1 MNKEY
6 IMKKN
11 LIYLLVLSLLTACSN
26 DLKNYKHEMESTN
39 IVYEQ
44 IKKSK
49 NNNHFRDQSKWI
61 NVIDEVKLPQSLYES
76 LYEEKWMMVIYTNG
90 DNFENWFNSN
100 YYLKPSLKNLEINL
114 SSKDA
119 ERVNEDINRIY
130 EEYINLPFGVH
141 YQDYQSFE
149 NDRYLSIIR
158 KYGVFLPGSTYESY
172 MNIYNFDL
180 TTGKLLNN
188 QEILDIYHLSLDD
201 IINYFENY
209 YESIGSQPC
218 KQGEL
223 TIDDLPIEVSQH
235 CHGFTRENANVE
247 NLQMFIDEN
256 ENLIIMNRH
265 STANEDR
272 YLSTAFKYNFGLPK

>member
-1 MNKEY
+1 MR
-6 IMKKN
+6 KK
-11 LIYLLVLSLLTACSN
+11 LIYIVTLSLLTACSN
-26 DLKNYKHEMESTN
+26 DVKNYKHEMKSIN
-39 IVYEQ
+39 IVNEQ
-44 IKKSK
+44 IKKSE
-49 NNNHFRDQSKWI
+49 NDNHFRDQSEWI
-61 NVIDEVKLPQSLYES
+61 NVIDEVKFPQSLYES

-100 YYLKPSLKNLEINL
+100 YYLKPSLKNFEINL
-114 SSKDA
+114 SSEDA

-180 TTGKLLNN
+180 TTGELLSN

-218 KQGEL
+218 RQGEI

-235 CHGFTRENANVE
+235 CHGFTRKNANVE
-247 NLQMFIDEN
+247 NLQIFIDEN

-272 YLSTAFKYNFGLPK
+272 YLSTSFKYNFGLPK

>member
-1 MNKEY
+1 MR
-6 IMKKN
+6 KK
-11 LIYLLVLSLLTACSN
+11 LIYLVTLSLLTACSN
-26 DLKNYKHEMESTN
+26 DVKNYKHEMESTN
-39 IVYEQ
+39 KVNEQ
-44 IKKSK
+44 IKKSE
-49 NNNHFRDQSKWI
+49 NDNHFRDQSEWI
-61 NVIDEVKLPQSLYES
+61 NVIDEVKFPQSLYES

-100 YYLKPSLKNLEINL
+100 YYLKPSLKKFEINL
-114 SSKDA
+114 SSEDA

-180 TTGKLLNN
+180 TTGKLLSN

-218 KQGEL
+218 IQGEL
-223 TIDDLPIEVSQH
+223 TYDDLPIEVSQH
-235 CHGFTRENANVE
+235 CHGFTRKNANVD

-272 YLSTAFKYNFGLPK
+272 YLSTSFKYNFGLPK